1 MEEPLTMFPGDD
13 EEEEDLE
20 DGRYKERIIDY
31 EEPNLISIRNDIKR
45 LIKENYPTFP
55 IHESDISDILKDSFI
70 HKDQMEIKDFVLR
83 LMVMEKILKISIER
97 CKVLENTVKRLETH
111 TETVRR
117 NMLTLGK
124 KIDVQT
130 GRILYY
136 NY

>member
-1 MEEPLTMFPGDD
+1 MEEPLTMYPGDD

-20 DGRYKERIIDY
+20 DGRYKERIVDD

-70 HKDQMEIKDFVLR
+70 HKDQMEVKDFVLR

>member
-13 EEEEDLE
+13 EEEDVE
-20 DGRYKERIIDY
+20 DGRYKERIVDD

-70 HKDQMEIKDFVLR
+70 HKDQMEVKDFVLR
-83 LMVMEKILKISIER
+83 LILMEKILKISIER

>member
-1 MEEPLTMFPGDD
+1 MEEPLMMYPGDD
-13 EEEEDLE
+13 EEEDLE
-20 DGRYKERIIDY
+20 DGGYKERIID

-70 HKDQMEIKDFVLR
+70 HKDQMEVKDFVLR

-117 NMLTLGK
+117 NMLILGK